1 MIDRTHR
8 LSVTKQAKALGISRG
23 CVYYQPKPL
32 SERELTLMNRIDRLH
47 VELPFAGTRMLRALL
62 QQEGISVGR
71 KHVATVMRR
80 MGLEVLYRKPRTTQR
95 HPEHK
100 VYPYLLRNLAI
111 TRVNQVWAM
120 DVTYIPMAKGFVYL
134 VAVVD
139 WYTRRVLSWRVAIT
153 MDVQFC
159 LEAVEAALT
168 HFGKPEIMNTDQGS
182 QFTSRAFTDWLKAQ
196 GIRISMDGRG
206 AWRDNIFIERLWRS
220 VKYEEVYLY
229 AYDSV
234 TAARAGLNRYFQ
246 FYNSRRPHSSLAG
259 QTPNQV
265 YLNSPPQPQAA

>member
-1 MIDRTHR
+1 MIDRTHL

-23 CVYYQPKPL
+23 CIYYQPKPL
-32 SERELTLMNRIDRLH
+32 SERELTLMRRLDRLH
-47 VELPFAGTRMLRALL
+47 VELPFAGARMLRALL
-62 QQEGISVGR
+62 RQEGVPVGR
-71 KHVATVMRR
+71 KHVATLMRR
-80 MGLEVLYRKPRTTQR
+80 LGLEALYRKPRTTQR
-95 HPEHK
+95 HPAHK

-111 TRVNQVWAM
+111 TRVNQVWGM

-139 WYTRRVLSWRVAIT
+139 WYTRRVLAWRVAIT

-168 HFGKPEIMNTDQGS
+168 DFGKPEIMNTDQGS
-182 QFTSRAFTDWLKAQ
+182 QFTSQAFTDWLKAQ

-206 AWRDNIFIERLWRS
+206 AWRDNIFVERLWRS

-234 TAARAGLNRYFQ
+234 TAARAGLDRYFQ

-259 QTPNQV
+259 QTPDQV

>member
-23 CVYYQPKPL
+23 CVYYQPNPL

>member
-1 MIDRTHR
+1 MIDRTHL

-23 CVYYQPKPL
+23 CVYYRPKPL
-32 SERELTLMNRIDRLH
+32 SEREQTLMNRIDRLH
-47 VELPFAGTRMLRALL
+47 GELPFAGTRMFRALSRP
-62 QQEGISVGR
+62 EGVPVGR

-80 MGLEVLYRKPRTTQR
+80 MGPEALYRKPRTTQR

-111 TRVNQVWAM
+111 TCVNQVWAM
-120 DVTYIPMAKGFVYL
+120 DVTYIPLAKGFVYL

-139 WYTRRVLSWRVAIT
+139 WYTRCVLAWRVAIT

-159 LEAVEAALT
+159 ME
-168 HFGKPEIMNTDQGS
+168 
-182 QFTSRAFTDWLKAQ
+182 
-196 GIRISMDGRG
+196 GRG
-206 AWRDNIFIERLWRS
+206 AWRDTIFIERLWRS

-234 TAARAGLNRYFQ
+234 TAARAGLDRYFQ
-246 FYNSRRPHSSLAG
+246 FCNSRRPHSGLAARHLIRF
-259 QTPNQV
+259 T
-265 YLNSPPQPQAA
+265 